1 MPRTPEVCS
10 SAFCP
15 QYQVINDRVP
25 ALTSFRQIFFMRF
38 AVTAMVLL
46 LLFAFSNRAYGQGST
61 ATLSG
66 TVTDQNDA
74 VVPGVNVA
82 VISITQGF
90 QRSTSTNGEGSFVV
104 PLLPPGTYTVKA
116 EREGF
121 TTAEVRD
128 VVLNVNDQVTIN
140 IPLKL
145 GSLSSQ
151 SVDVLPT
158 PPLLDQSP
166 MVATTV
172 DREFVSNLPLNGRGF
187 QQLITLSPGVVLTK
201 TSVTDQGQFSVNGQR
216 ANANYVTVD
225 GVSANIGIIPAGNI
239 GQSSTGALP
248 GFSVSG
254 GT

>member
-1 MPRTPEVCS
+1 
-10 SAFCP
+10 
-15 QYQVINDRVP
+15 
-25 ALTSFRQIFFMRF
+25 
-38 AVTAMVLL
+38 
-46 LLFAFSNRAYGQGST
+46 
-61 ATLSG
+61 
-66 TVTDQNDA
+66 
-74 VVPGVNVA
+74 
-82 VISITQGF
+82 
-90 QRSTSTNGEGSFVV
+90 TNGEGSFVV

-172 DREFVSNLPLNGRGF
+172 DREFVSNLPLNGRSF

-254 GT
+254 GTSNLVSVDAVQEFKILTSTFAPEFGRTPGAQVTIASRSGTNAFNGNVFEYLRNDVLDATDWFVNANP